1 MLRRNQACKAPCP
14 ALPWPEAGDARRRRF
29 PRPGSCSLSCCLGT
43 ELEASKDFLERQ
55 EAGDPFNEFTQPL
68 EYQVFV
74 FLRLEGKGQ
83 QPAPSWAA
91 QLVCPQF
98 AGASKELAVFK
109 GLSHLRPPGSEPA
122 TQGFVIPEIPRPNM
136 GTKQPFPTS
145 L

>member
-1 MLRRNQACKAPCP
+1 MREQPL
-14 ALPWPEAGDARRRRF
+14 LGEDSGSLEAK
-29 PRPGSCSLSCCLGT
+29 
-43 ELEASKDFLERQ
+43 LEASKGFLKRQ
-55 EAGDPFNEFTQPL
+55 EVGDPFNEFTQPL

-98 AGASKELAVFK
+98 AWASKELTVFK
-109 GLSHLRPPGSEPA
+109 GLSHLRPPSSEPA
-122 TQGFVIPEIPRPNM
+122 TRGFVIPQIPRPNT
-136 GTKQPFPTS
+136 GTKQPFPVS